1 MTRTYSQYCPVAH
14 ALDLVGERWSLLVV
28 RELQDGPLRYTDL
41 LERLE
46 SCSTNVLAARLRGL
60 EAAGVVRRERLA
72 PPAAS
77 AVYVLTEEGEGLRD
91 VLAALAH
98 WGARTLGPPPS
109 DGALRPGWL
118 GRAFRTVLAGRV
130 GHESLRM
137 AVRSGEEAVT
147 VGADGVR
154 DGADP
159 AADATLSGDGTAV
172 YHLLVDGD
180 PGALEVEGD
189 PAAVEAL
196 LAALRPAAGLER
208 VPG

>member
-1 MTRTYSQYCPVAH
+1 MSRTYSQYCPVAH

-41 LERLE
+41 LERLD
-46 SCSTNVLAARLRGL
+46 SCSTNVLAARLRDL

-77 AVYVLTEEGEGLRD
+77 TVYVLTEEGEGLRD

-109 DGALRPGWL
+109 DDVLRPGWL

-130 GHESLRM
+130 GHERLRV

-147 VGADGVR
+147 VEANGVR

-159 AADATLSGDGTAV
+159 AADATMSGDGTAV
-172 YHLLVDGD
+172 YHLLVDRD
-180 PGALEVEGD
+180 PGDLEIEGD
-189 PAAVEAL
+189 PAAVESL
-196 LAALRPAAGLER
+196 LAALRPASGLAR
-208 VPG
+208 VSG